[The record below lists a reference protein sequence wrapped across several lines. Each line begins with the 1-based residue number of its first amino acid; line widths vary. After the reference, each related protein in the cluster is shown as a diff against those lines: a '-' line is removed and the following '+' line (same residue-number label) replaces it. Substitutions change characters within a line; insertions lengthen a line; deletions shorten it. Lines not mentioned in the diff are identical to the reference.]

1 VTSRERMPQLPDVAS
16 FAESVPEMK
25 DYELLNWF
33 ALFATAGTPAPV
45 VARLNRIAN
54 AALRDPAVAHK
65 LEVQGIV
72 PRPMSPVE
80 FRAFVDAEVKKF
92 GEIMTRANIHA
103 EN

>member
-1 VTSRERMPQLPDVAS
+1 
-16 FAESVPEMK
+16 
-25 DYELLNWF
+25 
-33 ALFATAGTPAPV
+33 
-45 VARLNRIAN
+45 
-54 AALRDPAVAHK
+54 LRDPAVAQK
-65 LEVQGIV
+65 LGVQGIV